1 LFFGLPMT
9 FFADRAAMLLMPRN
23 ALQNDNREQEILP
36 MALEQLRAEI
46 AMLVRQMEDEPE
58 DIHEL
63 HARIRSKLNEIKAMG
78 LPLPDDL
85 VALERRLD
93 GEERAIARAPAPA
106 ETERAPRRTV
116 RRKAAK
122 RPAAK
127 KAKAAKAAKKTTR
140 SAAKKSARR
149 PAKAKKT
156 ARRSAAKKARRGGR
170 RR

>member
-1 LFFGLPMT
+1 
-9 FFADRAAMLLMPRN
+9 
-23 ALQNDNREQEILP
+23 

-46 AMLVRQMEDEPE
+46 AMLVQQMEDEPE

-78 LPLPDDL
+78 MPLPDDL

-93 GEERAIARAPAPA
+93 GEERAAARTVRASDVGV
-106 ETERAPRRTV
+106 TEGVPRRTG
-116 RRKAAK
+116 RRPPAKRAK

-127 KAKAAKAAKKTTR
+127 KAKKAAKAAKKAGR
-140 SAAKKSARR
+140 STARKSSR
-149 PAKAKKT
+149 PAK
-156 ARRSAAKKARRGGR
+156 AAKKARGSAARKAKRGGR